1 MKRAFKI
8 VLPLVVLGASIVI
21 AVTLLATGP
30 EAERRKQPPAQ
41 PSIEIMVTTPQTYQ
55 VDVRSRGTV
64 SPRTQSTLVPE
75 VSGRIVEVAASFR
88 NGGFFDK
95 DDVLVTIDPRDYEI
109 AVTIARSE
117 LAQARLK
124 LREEEAQAE
133 QARQDWKKLG
143 GGAEPT
149 ALVLRKPQMASA
161 RAAVAAAEGRLRQA
175 EIDMQRTRIRAP
187 YVGRLLEK
195 SVDIGQYVAQG
206 TVLATIYA
214 VDYVEIRL
222 PLTDEQQAFVDLPEL
237 YRGEGDAPETTPKVI
252 LTARIG
258 GKEHTWEGRIV
269 RTEGSIDTKSRQL
282 FAVAQVDDPY
292 GRNGDRPPLKVGQ
305 FVEAR
310 IQGRHLDNAYVI
322 PREAVRS
329 NNEVFVVDDDDR
341 LRRRA
346 LNIAW
351 RDADHVVVMDGFA
364 PNERISLTP
373 LSFAADGVQVRI
385 ADTPEGEQSGAQQTR
400 IDASGGD

>member
-1 MKRAFKI
+1 MTRAFKI
-8 VLPLVVLGASIVI
+8 ALPVVVLGGSILI
-21 AVTLLATGP
+21 AVALLATGP
-30 EAERRKQPPAQ
+30 EAQRRKPPPAQ
-41 PSIEIMVTTPQTYQ
+41 PTVEVMVTAPQTYQ
-55 VDVRSRGTV
+55 VDVRTRGTV

-75 VSGRIVEVAASFR
+75 VAGRIVEVAASFR

-95 DDVLVTIDPRDYEI
+95 GDVLATIDPRDYEI

-175 EIDMQRTRIRAP
+175 EIDLQRTRVRAP
-187 YVGRLLEK
+187 YVGRVLEK

-206 TVLATIYA
+206 TVMATIYA

-237 YRGEGDAPETTPKVI
+237 YRGEGVAPEAAPKVV

-258 GKEHTWEGRIV
+258 GKEREWEGRIV
-269 RTEGSIDTKSRQL
+269 RTEGAIDTKSRQL

-292 GRNGDRPPLKVGQ
+292 GRHGDRPPLKVGQ
-305 FVEAR
+305 FVQAR
-310 IQGRHLDNAYVI
+310 IQGRHLDNAFVI
-322 PREAVRS
+322 PRGAVRGDS
-329 NNEVFVVDDDDR
+329 EVFVVDDADR
-341 LRRRA
+341 LRRRK
-346 LNIAW
+346 LDIAW
-351 RDADHVVVMDGFA
+351 RDAEHVVVIEGLA

-373 LSFAADGVQVRI
+373 LPFAADGVQVRI
-385 ADTPEGEQSGAQQTR
+385 AGAPSDDAGARQAR
-400 IDASGGD
+400 VGASGDD